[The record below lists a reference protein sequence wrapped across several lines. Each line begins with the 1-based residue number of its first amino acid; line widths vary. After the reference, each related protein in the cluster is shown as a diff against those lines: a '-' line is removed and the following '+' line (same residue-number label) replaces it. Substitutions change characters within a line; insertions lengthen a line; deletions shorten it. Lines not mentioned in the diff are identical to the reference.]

1 MYGYSPVVPL
11 KINKQDGIG
20 LTKTYEEVAKQNLLM
35 VVMTNPG
42 ERIMFPEFGVGLK
55 RLLFEQSDTGIKA
68 DIIASIKSQANIYL
82 PYIIINDVMA
92 VTIKPLYKAPI
103 IFFDDPSLVWE
114 WYEDRR
120 KNILSA
126 KPNEGHFAIA
136 NMEKFR
142 DVVVLT
148 QNIDGLHQRSGS
160 TNVLELHGSIIRIK
174 CTHCSFSDNITDNFE
189 SLPPKCTCGNI
200 LRPDVVWFGEALP
213 QDVWKNAMEEAS
225 RCDIMIIA
233 GTSLV
238 VSPAN
243 TLPIYAK
250 QNGATLIEVN
260 PEKTMMSNDMD
271 LSIQDTSATIL
282 PKILSVLK
290 NE

>member
-1 MYGYSPVVPL
+1 MKMFDNVSQKL
-11 KINKQDGIG
+11 INSKKIVFVTGAGISQESGIPTFRGKDGHWRKYDPMK
-20 LTKTYEEVAKQNLLM
+20 LA
-35 VVMTNPG
+35 
-42 ERIMFPEFGVGLK
+42 
-55 RLLFEQSDTGIKA
+55 
-68 DIIASIKSQANIYL
+68 
-82 PYIIINDVMA
+82 
-92 VTIKPLYKAPI
+92 TIDA
-103 IFFDDPSLVWE
+103 FFDDPTLVWE

-120 KNILSA
+120 KNILAA
-126 KPNEGHFAIA
+126 KPNDGHFAIA
-136 NMEKFR
+136 DMEKFR
-142 DVVVLT
+142 DVTILT

-174 CTHCSFSDNITDNFE
+174 CTTCDFSDNITHNFE

-225 RCDIMIIA
+225 KCDIMIIA

-260 PEKTMMSNDMD
+260 PEKTVMSNDMD
-271 LSIQDTSATIL
+271 LSIQDTSANTL
-282 PKILSVLK
+282 PKILSILK